1 MELPRIYLSAQ
12 VEKNGSY
19 CLRSGNWG
27 VTFMLTPSHNQQL
40 IRQGRIEQALHQV
53 DIEHEFS
60 LVFQP
65 VIDLRSRRTVAF
77 EALARWSSLELGDV
91 PPSQFIPIAERIGL
105 INRLTT
111 HLLGKALTIAA
122 DWPPH
127 ISLSFNLSTHDCAS
141 DEVAEQIVSIIQGSN
156 FDPRR
161 LDLEI
166 TETAIMQDVVQVQH
180 SIDRFC
186 RLGCGVALDDFGT
199 GYSSLS
205 QLLSLAFTKIKIDRA
220 FVIGIDENPVSYKI
234 VKSLVAL
241 SRDMQLECIVEGV
254 ETREEL
260 EALISLGCF
269 FVQGYYFARPMR
281 HSDINDWLKEN
292 SMAGDVSEASV
303 KR

>member
-1 MELPRIYLSAQ
+1 
-12 VEKNGSY
+12 
-19 CLRSGNWG
+19 
-27 VTFMLTPSHNQQL
+27 MLTPSHNQQL
-40 IRQGRIEQALHQV
+40 IRQGMIEQALRQV

-77 EALARWSSLELGDV
+77 EALARWSSPALGEV
-91 PPSQFIPIAERIGL
+91 PPCQFIPIAERIGL

-111 HLLGKALTIAA
+111 HLLGKALMIASN
-122 DWPPH
+122 WPAH
-127 ISLSFNLSTHDCAS
+127 ICLSFNLSTHDCAS
-141 DEVAEQIVSIIQGSN
+141 DEIAGQIVEIIEVSN
-156 FDPRR
+156 FDARR

-180 SIDRFC
+180 TIDRFC
-186 RLGCGVALDDFGT
+186 QLGCGVALDDFGT

-205 QLLSLAFTKIKIDRA
+205 QLLSLAFTKIKIDRT
-220 FVIGIDENPVSYKI
+220 FVTGINKNPTSYKI

-241 SRDMQLECIVEGV
+241 SRDMQLECIIEGV

-269 FVQGYYFARPMR
+269 FVQGYYFSRPMH
-281 HSDINDWLKEN
+281 HSHINNWLKEN
-292 SMAGDVSEASV
+292 
-303 KR
+303 

>member
-1 MELPRIYLSAQ
+1 
-12 VEKNGSY
+12 
-19 CLRSGNWG
+19 
-27 VTFMLTPSHNQQL
+27 MLTQSYDQQL
-40 IRQGRIEQALHQV
+40 IRQGKIEQALHQV
-53 DIEHEFS
+53 DIEQEFS

-91 PPSQFIPIAERIGL
+91 SPGQFIPIAERIGL

-111 HLLGKALTIAA
+111 HLLGKALMIAA

-141 DEVAEQIVSIIQGSN
+141 DEVVEQIVSIIQESK

-166 TETAIMQDVVQVQH
+166 TETAIMQDVIQVQR

-186 RLGCGVALDDFGT
+186 QLGCGVALDDFGT

-220 FVIGIDENPVSYKI
+220 FVACIDENPISYKI
-234 VKSLVAL
+234 VRSLIAL

-260 EALISLGCF
+260 EVLVRLGCF
-269 FVQGYYFARPMR
+269 FVQGYYFARPM
-281 HSDINDWLKEN
+281 HYSDIRGWLEKN
-292 SMAGDVSEASV
+292 SMAADRLEVGIGH
-303 KR
+303 